1 MLFLVNMRRLLIPFI
16 AALLACVV
24 SLPMLAEPTLPRGLQ
39 AVEVDNPAND
49 APPVVRPAPSADS
62 VSRAIVAQERH
73 TDALMKRPGIQ
84 GTAVGW
90 GPDGEAVIK
99 IYRSSAA
106 SAAGLPETIDGIP
119 VVIEDVGKIYAQYI
133 PCADREE
140 GSCGDLAASADPEP
154 GPREWQPRPVPIGV
168 SAGHVDITAGTLGCR
183 VTSGCHTYALSNAHV
198 FADENAGQVG
208 DNILQPGPY
217 DGGIDPDD
225 QIGLLHNSIPI
236 SFTSPNV
243 VDAAIA
249 LTSDAMVGDSTLSN
263 GYGRPRAAT
272 ISAVVSMDVM
282 KYGRT
287 TGMTHGY
294 IDAINASVGV
304 EYSSDDALFVN
315 QIIIK
320 PDTGPDFSRPG
331 DSGALVVVDGGSN
344 DRRPVG
350 LLFAAGTGITVA
362 NPIALVTTA
371 LGVIIDGD

>member
-1 MLFLVNMRRLLIPFI
+1 MRRLLTPFI
-16 AALLACVV
+16 AALLAAIF
-24 SLPMLAEPTLPRGLQ
+24 SLPSAAEPLLPRGLE
-39 AVEVDNPAND
+39 AVEAVQPD
-49 APPVVRPAPSADS
+49 APAAPVTRQAPSADS
-62 VSRAIVAQERH
+62 VSAAIVVQERH
-73 TDALMKRPGIQ
+73 TDALMKRPSVQ

-99 IYRSSAA
+99 IYRSSEA
-106 SAAGLPETIDGIP
+106 SAAGLPETLDGTP
-119 VVIEDVGKIYAQYI
+119 VVIEDVGKIYAQYVA
-133 PCADREE
+133 CEDREE
-140 GSCGDLAASADPEP
+140 GSCGQVVASADPEP
-154 GPREWQPRPVPIGV
+154 GPTEWQPRPVPIGV

-198 FADENAGQVG
+198 FADENAGQVS
-208 DNILQPGPY
+208 DLILQPGPY

-225 QIGLLHNSIPI
+225 TIGLLDNSIEI

-249 LTSDAMVGDSTLSN
+249 AVSTSGVGHSTLSD

-272 ISAVVSMDVM
+272 ISAAVSMDVM

-287 TGMTHGY
+287 SSMTHGY
-294 IDAINASVGV
+294 IDAINASIWV
-304 EYSSDDALFVN
+304 EYTADDALFVN

-320 PDTGPDFSRPG
+320 PDTGADFSRPG
-331 DSGALVVVDGGSN
+331 DSGSLVVVDGGTN

-350 LLFAAGTGITVA
+350 LLFASGTGISVA